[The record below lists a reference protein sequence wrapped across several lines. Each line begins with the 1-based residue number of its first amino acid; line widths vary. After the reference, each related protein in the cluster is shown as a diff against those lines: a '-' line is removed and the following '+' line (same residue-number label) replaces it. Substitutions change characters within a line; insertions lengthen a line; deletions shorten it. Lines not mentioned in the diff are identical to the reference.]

1 MKKTEWNEGLSNI
14 DIDLVEEYIKKK
26 EKLAGMKKRSSS
38 MLRYGVV
45 AACIVLVVGTLA
57 AVPLLKRGDESKIP
71 MWDNVEMI
79 IVKAKDAATV
89 FGTYDTLGTRE
100 YTKVYATSKDKLSID
115 LPPDV
120 EYLPIYSNGSDPVSE
135 ERFEDFIDK
144 YLKDASL
151 YFDVKTNENEY
162 DIIKRKSYIAKSGYC
177 YKAKFP
183 DVNSY
188 NSKGYSQVGLTFEG
202 SDNELTVRYY
212 NYNSHIMSFDDPIFE
227 SDTDDQIK
235 SKVKEL
241 KKEICER
248 FGKNYSNIKIVR
260 DYSSDGFNSVRIY
273 LYTENENM
281 LIGSSYRNPIGSDYA
296 VLVYTTDDNAHH
308 WGGSSVNEA
317 YLSRVELCEGAESWD
332 DYYKVVGK
340 AKMLSLKEAE
350 ALLEKGYVFGN
361 HICEL
366 CAKSQDLV
374 DFTDYDCVG
383 FEYISDNNAENVLP
397 FYTFYKH
404 ISENEYGISTYA
416 KTYVPAIELEGL
428 DEYFA
433 NQEKAHQDFFS
444 MFEEIPI
451 ERVIE

>member
-1 MKKTEWNEGLSNI
+1 MKKSEWNEGVNNI
-14 DIDLVEEYIKKK
+14 DVDLVEEYVKKK
-26 EKLAGMKKRSSS
+26 EKLADGKRRTSA
-38 MLRYGVV
+38 LIRYGTV
-45 AACIVLVVGTLA
+45 AACFVLAVGALI
-57 AVPLLKRGDESKIP
+57 AVPLLKRGD
-71 MWDNVEMI
+71 VEMI
-79 IVKAKDAATV
+79 IVKAQDAATV

-100 YTKVYATSKDKLSID
+100 YTKVYATSKDKLNID

-151 YFDVKTNENEY
+151 YFNVKTNENEY

-177 YKAKFP
+177 YKAEFP

-188 NSKGYSQVGLTFEG
+188 NSKGNSQVGLTFEG
-202 SDNELTVRYY
+202 SDNELTVNYY
-212 NYNSHIMSFDDPIFE
+212 NFNSHIMSFDNPIFE
-227 SDTDDQIK
+227 SDTDEQIK
-235 SKVKEL
+235 DKVNEL
-241 KKEICER
+241 KKDICER

-260 DYSSDGFNSVRIY
+260 HYNDKGIHSVSIY

-281 LIGSSYRNPIGSDYA
+281 LIGGSRRNPIGSDY
-296 VLVYTTDDNAHH
+296 VMLVYMTDDHAHH
-308 WGGSSVNEA
+308 WGGEVNEL
-317 YLSRVELCEGAESWD
+317 YLFNVEFCEGAKGWD
-332 DYYKVVGK
+332 DYYKIVGK
-340 AKMLSLKEAE
+340 ARMLNLDEAE
-350 ALLEKGYVFGN
+350 VLLEKGYVFGN
-361 HICEL
+361 HICKL
-366 CAKSQDLV
+366 CARSQALV

-383 FEYISDNNAENVLP
+383 FEYVSDNNAENVLP

-433 NQEKAHQDFFS
+433 NQEKSHQDFFS